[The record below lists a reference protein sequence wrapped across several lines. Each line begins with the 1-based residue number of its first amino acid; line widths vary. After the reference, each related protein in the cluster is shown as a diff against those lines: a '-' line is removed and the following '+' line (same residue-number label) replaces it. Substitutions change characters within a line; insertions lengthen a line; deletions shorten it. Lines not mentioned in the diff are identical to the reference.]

1 MCNWVCAFKSLLTSH
16 TENSQLLQ
24 VIKTPQTRRIFQDDK
39 KKKKTCAHTWNNK
52 EASRLKKSPTNSV
65 HKCYC
70 RASMCTHTHTHTH
83 TALLVLTQTC
93 VYWKR
98 MKGESISLS
107 TVKTTPRPRAANK
120 GGMRQRGAPFLPFPP
135 SLLSNWLSCHGPNA
149 IQTWLVGPRKARLGN
164 IWQCLHG
171 KFERRDSD
179 ENLSSSRQGGGVYY
193 CAGGHTDTHPR

>member
-1 MCNWVCAFKSLLTSH
+1 MTKRKKKLVH
-16 TENSQLLQ
+16 TPETTKKLPGW
-24 VIKTPQTRRIFQDDK
+24 KKAPQTQFINVIAAPA
-39 KKKKTCAHTWNNK
+39 CA
-52 EASRLKKSPTNSV
+52 
-65 HKCYC
+65 
-70 RASMCTHTHTHTH
+70 HTHTHTH